1 MKITIIDGQGGM
13 LGSALVREISAKLP
27 DATITAIGTNSAA
40 TAAMLKAGATRAATG
55 ENPVVVACRDTD
67 FILGPIGIV
76 IADSLLGEITPVMA
90 AAIGAS
96 NAKRILI
103 PMNKCDTIVAGVST
117 ASTSELISDAI
128 LAITK

>member
-1 MKITIIDGQGGM
+1 MKITIIDGQVGM

-103 PMNKCDTIVAGVST
+103 PMNKCDTVVAGVST

>member
-103 PMNKCDTIVAGVST
+103 PMNKCDTVVAGVST

>member
-103 PMNKCDTIVAGVST
+103 PMNKCDTVVAGVST

-128 LAITK
+128 LEITK